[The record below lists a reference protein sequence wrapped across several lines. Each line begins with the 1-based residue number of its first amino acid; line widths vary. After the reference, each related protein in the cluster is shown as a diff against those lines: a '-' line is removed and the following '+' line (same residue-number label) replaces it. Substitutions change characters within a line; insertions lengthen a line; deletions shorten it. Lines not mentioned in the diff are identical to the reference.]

1 MTFRLENP
9 QLKRLN
15 ALLGYHFKDAELLKK
30 ALAHRSVSHNNNERL
45 EFLGDALLN
54 FIIGAQLFYKFP
66 TAQEGELTRMRA
78 RLVREETVALIA
90 RELQLH
96 DFIQLGVGE
105 LKSGGHNRASIL
117 ADALEAIIGAIYL
130 DASLEVCKQTLL
142 KWYDTQLKMI
152 HPDTIQKDP
161 KTLLQEYLQAK
172 SLATPEYVVEK
183 ISGLAH
189 EQTFFVSCTIK
200 ALSQI
205 FKGQGRSRRVAEQAA
220 AQIALEALQ
229 K

>member
-142 KWYDTQLKMI
+142 KWYDTQLK
-152 HPDTIQKDP
+152 
-161 KTLLQEYLQAK
+161 